1 MNDNKPN
8 KTNINGTDFFWG
20 KKTYIM
26 GVINVTPDS
35 FSGDGIG
42 RNINLA
48 IEKALLFEK
57 CGVGAARGGGDG

>member
-57 CGVGAARGGGDG
+57 